1 MSSKG
6 KPEPR
11 KDGKAQIILGVGD
24 DPVLGA
30 IKSRLQ
36 ALERENMHLQQQ
48 KQDQTELLLKAK
60 GQRAAWFKKAREL
73 QARLVKATGEA
84 EPELEE
90 DEPLEATSSKAS
102 LSTSASLSTA
112 STTSSAAST
121 NGHPSSAST
130 SSTSSASAFS
140 SASPAVVYTPP
151 QMLGFAED
159 SPFFRK
165 QLEEH
170 KRKVEAL
177 GRRLKSIIDK
187 SQTFTANTA
196 KFATAAAEL
205 SVELTRK
212 WDDVEKDIDST
223 TTADPDAEDPVSL
236 SSAMGKL
243 GMLLSTL
250 SDIAGNLRQ
259 SVDAFLIQSMEHFR
273 LRHIQ
278 ACADSADKLERVR
291 EEYEAAI
298 TKRLSRKKKDMG
310 QLGHLPSATSD
321 LMAKVKGSKREMEQE
336 EEARKELAL
345 VAGARRSFE
354 LLRFD
359 HTNVLNEMLTERR
372 LELIE
377 MVCASF
383 LAFITFFHEGSYV
396 ADTVKVQVDNINTH
410 MQWKRPLYVID
421 KQTIRQQRRA
431 LETHMS
437 TLQSAITFHVIDA
450 IPTAASPPSILPPSP
465 DSPSPIVMRRGKAIK
480 LEKSGYL
487 RKQSSSLKKD
497 WKRRWFSLQQGQL
510 FYVRSWSDLEPVHV
524 VNVLICTVRVSSKSE
539 LDLCFDL
546 ISPNKRV
553 YTLQADS
560 ESERKDWMDVFQDC
574 VESMLTSSSS
584 LLSQGEKNMSS
595 KELAKLND
603 EKGVMID
610 KIRKANSTCAD
621 CDAHE
626 PDWASINLGILIC
639 IDCSG
644 IHRSLGVHI
653 SKVRSVTLDSWTSEC
668 LELMVAIGNTRYNE
682 LYEGSVPAGFKPPP
696 TATRD
701 EREEYINLKY
711 AKRAFL
717 SKGMLQRVSDND
729 VLLRE
734 LFKAVRSEAILE
746 MMGLLAL
753 QVDIDDGLVDEELRR
768 QAMERARE
776 KGLSADG
783 DVQQPG
789 TPVRP
794 TTRRVAS
801 PAPQS
806 PRSPA
811 SSDDGDDGDD
821 VVGLPPSAS
830 DIDASIVDEDDVGA
844 PRFHFPSSPRATS
857 PSPGLSSPLASPST
871 MEGGKDVVLVTRA
884 LHVAARHD
892 CVLSLEYLL
901 QNNAR
906 DTLLDELGR
915 TPLQVAVDYKSVR
928 AQQRL
933 SKKVL

>member
-1 MSSKG
+1 MSNKAN
-6 KPEPR
+6 ER
-11 KDGKAQIILGVGD
+11 KDNKAQTILGVGD

-30 IKSRLQ
+30 LKSRLQ
-36 ALERENMHLQQQ
+36 SLERENMHLQQQ
-48 KQDQTELLLKAK
+48 KQEQADLLLKAK
-60 GQRAAWFKKAREL
+60 EQRAVWFKKAREL
-73 QARLVKATGEA
+73 RARLVKATGEA

-90 DEPLEATSSKAS
+90 DQPLEAANSKSS
-102 LSTSASLSTA
+102 LPNSASFSTA
-112 STTSSAAST
+112 STASTSSATST
-121 NGHPSSAST
+121 NGHPST
-130 SSTSSASAFS
+130 SSSNTAT
-140 SASPAVVYTPP
+140 PPPVVYTPP
-151 QMLGFAED
+151 QMLGYAED

-170 KRKVEAL
+170 KRKVELL
-177 GRRLKSIIDK
+177 GRRLKSIIDR
-187 SQTFTANTA
+187 SQTFTASTA
-196 KFATAAAEL
+196 KFAQAASDL
-205 SVELTRK
+205 SVELARK

-223 TTADPDAEDPVSL
+223 PTTTDSDTEDPVSL

-278 ACADSADKLERVR
+278 TCADSADKLERVR

-298 TKRLSRKKKDMG
+298 TKRLSRRKKDMG

-345 VAGARRSFE
+345 VAGARRTFE

-421 KQTIRQQRRA
+421 KQTIRQQRKA

-437 TLQSAITFHVIDA
+437 TLQSAITFHVTDA

-465 DSPSPIVMRRGKAIK
+465 DSPSPVVMRRGKAIK

-560 ESERKDWMDVFQDC
+560 DSERKDWMDVFQDC

-584 LLSQGEKNMSS
+584 LLSQGEKNMTS

-603 EKGVMID
+603 DKGAMID
-610 KIRKANSTCAD
+610 RIRRANPTCAD
-621 CDAHE
+621 CDSKE

-653 SKVRSVTLDSWTSEC
+653 SKVRSVTLDSWTTEC

-682 LYEGSVPAGFKPPP
+682 LYEGSVPAGFKPGPS
-696 TATRD
+696 ATRE
-701 EREEYINLKY
+701 EREEYISLKY

-717 SKGMLQRVSDND
+717 SKGMLQRVSDRE
-729 VLLRE
+729 VLLQQ
-734 LFKAVRSEAILE
+734 LFNATRSEAILE

-753 QVDIDDGLVDEELRR
+753 QVDIDDGLVDEELRK
-768 QAMERARE
+768 QAVERLRE
-776 KGLSADG
+776 KGLAVDG
-783 DVQQPG
+783 DGQQPHSPNRAVG
-789 TPVRP
+789 G
-794 TTRRVAS
+794 RVAS
-801 PAPQS
+801 PAPRS
-806 PRSPA
+806 PLSPA
-811 SSDDGDDGDD
+811 SSDDDDD
-821 VVGLPPSAS
+821 VGLAS
-830 DIDASIVDEDDVGA
+830 GDGNGVRDEDDVGV
-844 PRFHFPSSPRATS
+844 PRFHFPTTLDSQPLSPRATS
-857 PSPGLSSPLASPST
+857 PIPPPTVSSPPLSVQTA
-871 MEGGKDVVLVTRA
+871 EGGKELVLVTRA
-884 LHVAARHD
+884 LHVAARYD

-906 DTLLDELGR
+906 DSSMDELGR
-915 TPLQVAVDYKSVR
+915 TPLQVAIDNKSVK

>member
-1 MSSKG
+1 MSSSKN
-6 KPEPR
+6 ER
-11 KDGKAQIILGVGD
+11 KDSKAQTLLGVGD

-30 IKSRLQ
+30 LKSRLQ
-36 ALERENMHLQQQ
+36 ALERENMHLQAQ
-48 KQDQTELLLKAK
+48 KQEQIDLLQRAK
-60 GQRAAWFKKAREL
+60 DQRAAWFKKAREL
-73 QARLVKATGEA
+73 RARLVKATGEA

-90 DEPLEATSSKAS
+90 DGPLEAAGSKAGLPS
-102 LSTSASLSTA
+102 SASFSTA
-112 STTSSAAST
+112 STTSTTSTSSATSV
-121 NGHPSSAST
+121 NGHPSTTSASSSSSAST
-130 SSTSSASAFS
+130 AT
-140 SASPAVVYTPP
+140 PPVVYTPP
-151 QMLGFAED
+151 QMLAFAED

-165 QLEEH
+165 QLEDH
-170 KRKVEAL
+170 KRKVELL
-177 GRRLKSIIDK
+177 GRRLKSIVDK
-187 SQTFTANTA
+187 SQVFTANTA
-196 KFATAAAEL
+196 RFATAAAEL

-212 WDDVEKDIDST
+212 WDDVERDIDST
-223 TTADPDAEDPVSL
+223 PTTTDPDTEDPVSL

-243 GMLLSTL
+243 GQLLSTL

-273 LRHIQ
+273 ARHIQ
-278 ACADSADKLERVR
+278 TCADSADKLERVR

-298 TKRLSRKKKDMG
+298 TKRLSRRKKDMG

-321 LMAKVKGSKREMEQE
+321 LMAKVKGSKREIEQE

-421 KQTIRQQRRA
+421 KQTIKQQRKA

-437 TLQSAITFHVIDA
+437 TLQSAITFHVTTA

-560 ESERKDWMDVFQDC
+560 ESERKEWMDVFQDC
-574 VESMLTSSSS
+574 VETMLTSSSS
-584 LLSQGEKNMSS
+584 LLSHGEKNMTS

-603 EKGVMID
+603 DKGNMLD
-610 KIRKANSTCAD
+610 RIRKANPTCAD
-621 CDAHE
+621 CDATE
-626 PDWASINLGILIC
+626 PDWASINLGVLIC

-644 IHRSLGVHI
+644 IHRSLGVHV
-653 SKVRSVTLDSWTSEC
+653 SKVRSVTLDSWTTEL

-696 TATRD
+696 SASRE

-717 SKGMLQRVSDND
+717 SKGILQRVSDKD
-729 VLLRE
+729 VLLGQ
-734 LFKAVRSEAILE
+734 LFSAVRSEAILE

-753 QVDIDDGLVDEELRR
+753 QVDVDDGLVDEELKR
-768 QAMERARE
+768 QAMDRLRE
-776 KGLSADG
+776 KGLAADG
-783 DVQQPG
+783 DG
-789 TPVRP
+789 S
-794 TTRRVAS
+794 RVAS
-801 PAPQS
+801 PAPRS

-811 SSDDGDDGDD
+811 SSDEGSDDEDGGGLASPMDDNG
-821 VVGLPPSAS
+821 VR
-830 DIDASIVDEDDVGA
+830 DEDDVGA
-844 PRFHFPSSPRATS
+844 PVFHFPSTLSPRANS
-857 PSPGLSSPLASPST
+857 PSPPPALSSPLSVQT
-871 MEGGKDVVLVTRA
+871 VEGGAEKVLITRA

-915 TPLQVAVDYKSVR
+915 TPLQVAVDYKSAK
-928 AQQRL
+928 AQTRL
-933 SKKVL
+933 SKKVQ

>member
-1 MSSKG
+1 MRSKNLNSG
-6 KPEPR
+6 SKDPKPHSV
-11 KDGKAQIILGVGD
+11 LGVSD

-30 IKSRLQ
+30 LKSRLQ

-48 KQDQTELLLKAK
+48 KAEQAELLQRTRD
-60 GQRAAWFKKAREL
+60 QRAKWFKKAREL
-73 QARLVKATGEA
+73 RARLVKATGEA

-90 DEPLEATSSKAS
+90 DQPLSPIPN
-102 LSTSASLSTA
+102 SASFSTA
-112 STTSSAAST
+112 STASASSAASSS
-121 NGHPSSAST
+121 NGHPSSSASAPA
-130 SSTSSASAFS
+130 SSASSAS
-140 SASPAVVYTPP
+140 SASPPPPVVYTPP
-151 QMLGFAED
+151 HMLAFAED

-177 GRRLKSIIDK
+177 GRRLKSIVDR
-187 SQTFTANTA
+187 SLAFTASTA
-196 KFATAAAEL
+196 KFAQAAAEL
-205 SVELTRK
+205 SVELTRR
-212 WDDVEKDIDST
+212 WDDVERDIDNAPAT
-223 TTADPDAEDPVSL
+223 EAEDPVSL

-243 GMLLSTL
+243 GTLLSTL

-273 LRHIQ
+273 QRHIQ
-278 ACADSADKLERVR
+278 TCADSVDRLERVR

-298 TKRLSRKKKDMG
+298 TKRLSRRKKDMG

-345 VAGARRSFE
+345 VAGARRTFE

-359 HTNVLNEMLTERR
+359 HTNLLNEMLTERR

-383 LAFITFFHEGSYV
+383 LAFITFFHEGGYV
-396 ADTVKVQVDNINTH
+396 ADTVKVQVDSINTH

-421 KQTIRQQRRA
+421 KGTIRQQRKA

-437 TLQSAITFHVIDA
+437 TLQSAITFHIQDA
-450 IPTAASPPSILPPSP
+450 IPSAASPPSILPPSP
-465 DSPSPIVMRRGKAIK
+465 DSPSPVVMRRGKAVR

-524 VNVLICTVRVSSKSE
+524 VNVLICTVRLSGKSE

-560 ESERKDWMDVFQDC
+560 EGERKEWMDVFQDC
-574 VESMLTSSSS
+574 VESMLMTSSS
-584 LLSQGEKNMSS
+584 LLSQGEKNMTS

-603 EKGVMID
+603 ERDGQMERV
-610 KIRKANSTCAD
+610 RAANPTCAD
-621 CDAHE
+621 CDAPS
-626 PDWASINLGILIC
+626 PDWASINLGVLIC

-653 SKVRSVTLDSWTSEC
+653 SKVRSVTLDSWTSEL
-668 LELMVAIGNTRYNE
+668 LELMVNIGNTRYNE
-682 LYEGSVPAGFKPPP
+682 LHEGSVPAGFKPQPG
-696 TATRD
+696 ASRE
-701 EREEYINLKY
+701 EREEYITLKY
-711 AKRAFL
+711 ARRAFL
-717 SKGMLQRVSDND
+717 SKSMMQRANDKD
-729 VLLRE
+729 VLLQQ
-734 LFKAVRSEAILE
+734 LFTAVRSEAILE

-768 QAMERARE
+768 QA
-776 KGLSADG
+776 ADRRR
-783 DVQQPG
+783 DE
-789 TPVRP
+789 
-794 TTRRVAS
+794 RVAS
-801 PAPQS
+801 PAPHS
-806 PRSPA
+806 PLSPA
-811 SSDDGDDGDD
+811 SDEDEEDAGMAASAAATADGG
-821 VVGLPPSAS
+821 GAGE
-830 DIDASIVDEDDVGA
+830 DEDDVGA
-844 PRFHFPSSPRATS
+844 PRFHFPAFSPRA
-857 PSPGLSSPLASPST
+857 SSPPPPTQQSQQSSSSEA
-871 MEGGKDVVLVTRA
+871 GVVLVTRA

-933 SKKVL
+933 TKKVT

>member
-6 KPEPR
+6 HER
-11 KDGKAQIILGVGD
+11 KDTKVQNLLGVGD

-30 IKSRLQ
+30 LKSRLE

-48 KQDQTELLLKAK
+48 KQEQADLLLRAK
-60 GQRAAWFKKAREL
+60 DQRAAWFKKAREL
-73 QARLVKATGEA
+73 RARLVKATGEA

-90 DEPLEATSSKAS
+90 DGPLEAMGSKSSLPS
-102 LSTSASLSTA
+102 SSSFSTA
-112 STTSSAAST
+112 STASA
-121 NGHPSSAST
+121 SSASSANGHLPSASSSAT
-130 SSTSSASAFS
+130 TASVSSTS

-151 QMLGFAED
+151 QMLAFAED

-165 QLEEH
+165 QLEDH
-170 KRKVEAL
+170 KRKVELL
-177 GRRLKSIIDK
+177 GRRLKSLIDK
-187 SQTFTANTA
+187 SQVFTASTA
-196 KFATAAAEL
+196 KFALAAAEL
-205 SVELTRK
+205 SVELSRK
-212 WDDVEKDIDST
+212 WDDIEADIDST
-223 TTADPDAEDPVSL
+223 PNSTDPDAEDPVSL

-250 SDIAGNLRQ
+250 SEIAGNLRQ

-273 LRHIQ
+273 QRHIQ
-278 ACADSADKLERVR
+278 TCADSADKLERVR

-310 QLGHLPSATSD
+310 QLGRLPSATSD

-396 ADTVKVQVDNINTH
+396 ADTVKVQVDHVNKH
-410 MQWKRPLYVID
+410 MQWKRPMYIID
-421 KQTIRQQRRA
+421 RQTIKQQRKA

-437 TLQSAITFHVIDA
+437 TLQSAITFHVTDA

-465 DSPSPIVMRRGKAIK
+465 DSPSPVIMRRGKAIK

-584 LLSQGEKNMSS
+584 LLSQGEKNMTS

-603 EKGVMID
+603 EKGSMIER
-610 KIRKANSTCAD
+610 IRKANATCAD
-621 CDAHE
+621 CGANE

-644 IHRSLGVHI
+644 IHRSLGVHV
-653 SKVRSVTLDSWTSEC
+653 SKVRSVTLDSWTTEC
-668 LELMVAIGNTRYNE
+668 LELMVAIGNSRYNE

-696 TATRD
+696 SASRE

-717 SKGMLQRVSDND
+717 SKGMLQRVSDKD
-729 VLLRE
+729 VLLQQ
-734 LFKAVRSEAILE
+734 LFSAVRSEAILE

-753 QVDIDDGLVDEELRR
+753 QVDVDDGLVDEELKR
-768 QAMERARE
+768 QAMERQRE
-776 KGLSADG
+776 RGLAADG
-783 DVQQPG
+783 SEQQPDSPKRRG
-789 TPVRP
+789 G
-794 TTRRVAS
+794 RVAS
-801 PAPQS
+801 PAP
-806 PRSPA
+806 RSPM
-811 SSDDGDDGDD
+811 SPVGSDDGEDEMDDNG
-821 VVGLPPSAS
+821 AR
-830 DIDASIVDEDDVGA
+830 DEDDVGV
-844 PRFHFPSSPRATS
+844 PRFHFPLSPRPTS
-857 PSPGLSSPLASPST
+857 PSPPPFHSPPQSASTAEVRQES
-871 MEGGKDVVLVTRA
+871 VLVTRA

-915 TPLQVAVDYKSVR
+915 TPLQVTVDYKSIR